1 MIYPGR
7 AAAVLGAWVLGALP
21 AITCLMRCP
30 SAMWFHRACPG
41 CGMTRAV
48 WLLARGDVRG
58 SLAMHPLA
66 VPSVLAT
73 SLVVLAVAWWILR
86 RGTFAEITRDRFA
99 RVAVVTFVAV
109 NAALVVLWIARA
121 FGALGGLPPV

>member
-1 MIYPGR
+1 MYPGR
-7 AAAVLGAWVLGALP
+7 AAAVLGVWALGALP
-21 AITCLMRCP
+21 AITGLMRCP

-41 CGMTRAV
+41 CGMTRAA
-48 WLLARGDVRG
+48 WLLVRGDLRG

-66 VPSVLAT
+66 VPSMLAT
-73 SLVVLAVAWWILR
+73 LLVVLALAWWILR

-99 RVAVVTFVAV
+99 RVAVVTLVAV